1 MVLVFLVALVME
13 KENIVRI
20 NLDGWEMTKGS
31 FYNKEHDITIHR
43 TWDYHSKKA
52 YWICKHPGFK
62 TEDFPTVFEAVLKVQ
77 RRFDAKHS
85 NNGS

>member
-1 MVLVFLVALVME
+1 MERVNVM
-13 KENIVRI
+13 RI

-31 FYNKEHDITIHR
+31 FSNKKYDITIHR
-43 TWDYHSKKA
+43 TWDYHSRKA

-62 TEDFPTVFEAVLKVQ
+62 TEGFSTVFEAVLKVQ
-77 RRFDAKHS
+77 RRLNAKYS